1 MVSARSC
8 PDGPFSMCH
17 VCQAASKTETQSRL
31 MKKDHILGFLLPAK
45 ARQCG
50 KLLCTHVII
59 VLLGR
64 SPCLFSSSGSHGP
77 VGAAMSLLTSSL
89 ALSSKAS
96 GEAMRPVAIAGRE
109 RVPLVGPVFMV
120 LWSILGM
127 FR

>member
-1 MVSARSC
+1 
-8 PDGPFSMCH
+8 
-17 VCQAASKTETQSRL
+17 
-31 MKKDHILGFLLPAK
+31 
-45 ARQCG
+45 
-50 KLLCTHVII
+50 
-59 VLLGR
+59 
-64 SPCLFSSSGSHGP
+64 